1 MTLQGG
7 RKLRTSAEYTL
18 ATDEA
23 SAGGTGGLTALAELR
38 YERAGLLDVEATAAY
53 LRRLPQPVE
62 ASRPTG
68 FLPTRP

>member
-1 MTLQGG
+1 M
-7 RKLRTSAEYTL
+7 SAEYTL

-23 SAGGTGGLTALAELR
+23 SAGGLATLAELR